1 MVQQTGTDF
10 KTRYKEQINDIKSN
24 KDKYRYAL
32 QILQENH
39 ECGPIDKIMNILKL
53 QSKVNIWMY
62 MKYFVFIKLINKR
75 SIMNEQHVEVNNVLF
90 DPITD

>member
-24 KDKYRYAL
+24 KDKYRYVL

-53 QSKVNIWMY
+53 QSKVKHLDVYEIFHIYKANKQK
-62 MKYFVFIKLINKR
+62 KYY
-75 SIMNEQHVEVNNVLF
+75 E
-90 DPITD
+90 